1 LLSSGADPNGVAGSR
16 EQTSMQS
23 VYLIRKM
30 YIVDVLMKAGAT
42 GPLVGGRILFG
53 NGRIRS
59 WTEDES
65 KNIELVKSRS

>member
-1 LLSSGADPNGVAGSR
+1 
-16 EQTSMQS
+16 MQS